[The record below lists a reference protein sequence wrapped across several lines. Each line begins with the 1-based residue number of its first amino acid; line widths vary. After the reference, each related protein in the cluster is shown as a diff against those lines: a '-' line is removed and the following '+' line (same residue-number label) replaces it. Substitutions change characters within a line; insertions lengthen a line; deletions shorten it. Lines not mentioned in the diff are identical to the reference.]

1 MNENL
6 ITENVEQQKK
16 EQLKKLANHF
26 NYSTCDELEKP
37 LFNPEQFIVK
47 NGIYFQLDTIIE
59 NNSKACS
66 KKHNSDIAVY
76 KVFNGAIGYDS

>member
-1 MNENL
+1 MNANL

-37 LFNPEQFIVK
+37 LPEFEQFIIRDGFV
-47 NGIYFQLDTIIE
+47 FQLDTIIE
-59 NNSKACS
+59 NNSKTCP
-66 KKHNSDIAVY
+66 KKHNSDTAVY
-76 KVFNGAIGYDS
+76 KLFNGAIGYDS